1 MRHSPARLTAAGAAV
16 VVLLVLLWVRW
27 VDPRAWTLAD
37 VAVYVRGGRS
47 LLDGTDLYAV
57 TAGVLPFTYPP
68 FAAVLFV
75 PLALLG
81 VTGGGVVVSL
91 LSLVALLVLV
101 TVSVARM
108 GPSPGARASRS
119 PALLLLTVAGLLL
132 VAALTTEAVQRT
144 LILGQVNLVLAAL
157 VVVDLLV
164 LPRRWRGVLLG
175 LAIAI
180 KLTPAVFV
188 GFLLLRREWAP
199 LARVV
204 GTFALTVAVGWVLA
218 PAASTT
224 FWSGGAS
231 GLGRFG
237 DEAAGYGN
245 QSVGAALDR
254 FAPGVSDVVWLL
266 LVAVVVALS
275 AVATWRAQR
284 RDDDL
289 AAVTALAV
297 GGLLVS
303 PISWTHHW
311 VWVVPVLAV
320 LLARRWRAG
329 LFVAFAVMYLPPMV
343 LVAET
348 GLDVGAAQPVVDAT
362 WTILGVVYLVALAG
376 WPGSG
381 VARGPGS
388 GVARG
393 RRQVEDRGTGQGGEV
408 TRVDQDLA
416 AADPAADHHLTRRD
430 HC

>member
-1 MRHSPARLTAAGAAV
+1 M

-37 VAVYVRGGRS
+37 VAVYVRGGRA

-68 FAAVLFV
+68 FAAVVFV

-81 VTGGGVVVSL
+81 VTGAGVVVSL

-101 TVSVARM
+101 TVSVTRTGSAA
-108 GPSPGARASRS
+108 GVPSSRPS
-119 PALLLLTVAGLLL
+119 VLLLSAGVLLL

-180 KLTPAVFV
+180 KLTPAVFL
-188 GFLLLRREWAP
+188 GFLLLRREWAA
-199 LARVV
+199 LARVA
-204 GTFALTVAVGWVLA
+204 GTVALTVAVGWVLA
-218 PAASTT
+218 PAASAT

-254 FAPGVSDVVWLL
+254 FVPGVSDAVWLL

-275 AVATWRAQR
+275 AVATWRALR
-284 RDDDL
+284 RGEDL

-320 LLARRWRAG
+320 LLVRRWWVG
-329 LFVAFAVMYLPPMV
+329 LGVAFAVMFLPPMV

-348 GLDVGAAQPVVDAT
+348 GLDVGAAQPLVDAT

-376 WPGSG
+376 SPGSG

-388 GVARG
+388 GVAR
-393 RRQVEDRGTGQGGEV
+393 RSRQVQDRGTGQRGEV
-408 TRVDQDLA
+408 TGVEQELA
-416 AADPAADHHLTRRD
+416 ATDPAADHHLTRRD
-430 HC
+430 HG

>member
-1 MRHSPARLTAAGAAV
+1 MRPPPARLTALGTAAA
-16 VVLLVLLWVRW
+16 VLLVLLWVRW
-27 VDPRAWTLAD
+27 VDPRDWTLAD
-37 VAVYVRGGRS
+37 VAVYIRGGRA
-47 LLDGTDLYAV
+47 LLEGTDLYAV

-81 VTGGGVVVSL
+81 GTGSGVVVSL
-91 LSLVALLVLV
+91 LSLLALVVLV
-101 TVSVARM
+101 AVSVARRT
-108 GPSPGARASRS
+108 PASDSARALAPR
-119 PALLLLTVAGLLL
+119 PELVAVGGLLF

-144 LILGQVNLVLAAL
+144 LVLGQVNLVLAA
-157 VVVDLLV
+157 VVAVDLLL

-175 LAIAI
+175 LAIAV
-180 KLTPAVFV
+180 KLTPAVFL
-188 GFLLLRREWAP
+188 GYLLLRREWAA
-199 LARVV
+199 LARGSV
-204 GTFALTVAVGWVLA
+204 TVAVTVAAGWVLA
-218 PAASTT
+218 PSASAT

-231 GLGRFG
+231 SLGRFG

-245 QSVGAALDR
+245 QSLGAALDR
-254 FAPGVSDVVWLL
+254 FAPGISDMVWLL
-266 LVAVVVALS
+266 LVVAVVALS
-275 AVATWRAQR
+275 AVATWRTQR
-284 RDDDL
+284 RRDDL

-311 VWVVPVLAV
+311 VWVVPVMAV
-320 LLARRWRAG
+320 LLARRWRVG

-381 VARGPGS
+381 VARGPG
-388 GVARG
+388 
-393 RRQVEDRGTGQGGEV
+393 QVENRGAGQGGEV
-408 TRVDQDLA
+408 TGVDEHLA
-416 AADPAADHHLTRRD
+416 GADPTADHHLTRRD
-430 HC
+430 HG